1 LLTVIVAVAVSPGV
15 IVGVETAVET
25 SAEAGPT
32 FTVAEPVLFEGVGS
46 PDDEVASVAPPR
58 RLTDGVALA
67 ATTSGMTTDVA
78 APLSRVPSEHEMG
91 PAAGPVQP
99 AGRSATL
106 TVAPT
111 GGM

>member
-1 LLTVIVAVAVSPGV
+1 MLTVIVAAAESPGV
-15 IVGVETAVET
+15 IVGVETTVET

-32 FTVAEPVLFEGVGS
+32 FTVAEPALFEGVGS
-46 PDDEVASVAPPR
+46 PDAEVASVAPPR

-67 ATTSGMTTDVA
+67 ATMSGIATDVA
-78 APLSRVPSEHEMG
+78 APLASVPSEHEMG

-99 AGRSATL
+99 TGRSATL

-111 GGM
+111 GGV